1 MIAMLKS
8 KLFEEIE
15 PGKKKGQTIM
25 HGIKSAISAVAVHPR
40 LPLLAIAGQAGFI
53 LLWDYIKKA
62 NTSDNYDLYEK
73 E

>member
-25 HGIKSAISAVAVHPR
+25 HGIKSAISAIAVHPR
-40 LPLLAIAGQAGFI
+40 LPILAIAG
-53 LLWDYIKKA
+53 
-62 NTSDNYDLYEK
+62 
-73 E
+73 